1 MDNTLKEKVVIV
13 GGGAAGFFAALNIA
27 EKNKNAE
34 VIILEKSNKLL
45 YKVEISGGG
54 RCNVSHQCFE
64 PSVLVKN
71 YPRGN
76 KELLSVF
83 MKFQPLDTIN
93 WFEKR
98 GVPIKSENDGRMF
111 PSSNTSSSIID
122 CFLTLAKK
130 LKVVVETSCEV
141 ECLHKNEDNTWL
153 VTTSKNQKIIANKVV
168 VCTGSGLRMW
178 KLLEALDHPIETPI
192 PSLFTFNIKEEQLNK
207 LMGIS
212 ITNASIHIK
221 GTKLQSTGPLLIT
234 HWGISGPA
242 VLKLSA
248 WGARELAN
256 FNYKF
261 EVVVNWTGMLKT
273 DEVKEIILLMKK
285 DFPKKQL
292 SNSPLFGFTSRFWLY
307 LLHRIHIDDT
317 KKWAD
322 ISATEMNKLTQN
334 LVNTEYSV
342 MGKST
347 FKDEFVTCGGVS
359 LKKVDFKT
367 MESRQHKNLF
377 FAGEVLNIDAI
388 TGGFNFQ
395 AAWSTAWIVSES
407 CASSRTEQ

>member
-1 MDNTLKEKVVIV
+1 LKEKVVII
-13 GGGAAGFFAALNIA
+13 GGGAAGFFAAINIA
-27 EKNKNAE
+27 EKNRNAE

-54 RCNVSHQCFE
+54 RCNVSHHCFE

-93 WFEKR
+93 WFQKR

-111 PSSNTSSSIID
+111 PASNTSSSIID
-122 CFLTLAKK
+122 CFLALAKK

-141 ECLHKNEDNTWL
+141 QSLYKNKDNTWL
-153 VTTSKNQKIIANKVV
+153 VTTSKNQKIIAAKVI
-168 VCTGSGLRMW
+168 VCTGSSLRMW
-178 KLLEALDHPIETPI
+178 KLLEEINHPIEAPV

-212 ITNASIHIK
+212 ISNASIHIK
-221 GTKLQSTGPLLIT
+221 GTKLQSLGPLLIT

-256 FNYKF
+256 LNYKF
-261 EVVVNWTGMLKT
+261 EVEVNWTGILKLE
-273 DEVKEIILLMKK
+273 EVKELILSIKK

-292 SNSPLFGFTSRFWLY
+292 SNTVLLGFTNRFWLY
-307 LLHRIHIDDT
+307 LLNRIQLDET

-322 ISATEMNKLTQN
+322 INATEINKLTQN
-334 LVNTEYSV
+334 LVNTNYV
-342 MGKST
+342 VTGKST

-359 LKKVDFKT
+359 LKDVDFKS
-367 MESRQHKNLF
+367 MESKQHKNLF
-377 FAGEVLNIDAI
+377 FAGEILNIDAI

-407 CASSRTEQ
+407 CASSITEV

>member
-1 MDNTLKEKVVIV
+1 MVNTLKEKVVVV

-111 PSSNTSSSIID
+111 PASNTSSSIID

-130 LKVVVETSCEV
+130 LKIVIETSCEV
-141 ECLHKNEDNTWL
+141 ESLQKNMDNTWL
-153 VTTSKNQKIIANKVV
+153 VNTSKNHKISASKIV

-178 KLLEALDHPIETPI
+178 KLLETIDHPIEAPI

-212 ITNASIHIK
+212 IGNASIHIK

-256 FNYKF
+256 FNYRF
-261 EVVVNWTGMLKT
+261 EVVVNWTGILKE
-273 DEVKEIILLMKK
+273 DEVKEIILTMKK

-307 LLHRIHIDDT
+307 LLNRIHLDDT

-322 ISATEMNKLTQN
+322 INATEINKLTQN
-334 LVNTEYSV
+334 LVNTNYIV
-342 MGKST
+342 TGKST

-367 MESRQHKNLF
+367 MESKQHKNLF

-407 CASSRTEQ
+407 CSSPESEV